1 MPQNNINNT
10 SYGLTAGN
18 LSIGT
23 NTMSCLTGDF
33 ILNGNAANSILMKNG
48 ATTLLTI
55 SSSGLQTIANN
66 PGFMAR
72 RVSDVANVTGD
83 GTVYAPDWTST
94 RFDTAGN
101 FSAPNFTAPV
111 TGKYFF
117 TLSFTFAGLSAG
129 MTAGFVKLV
138 TSNRTY
144 TKYGNPLAL
153 EATVT
158 ITTGSLLLYTIAD
171 MDAGDTASVQVSISG
186 GTKTAD
192 FKSFAIVITSYFN
205 GVLIS

>member
-1 MPQNNINNT
+1 MTQNSTNN
-10 SYGLTAGN
+10 SSSGLTVGN
-18 LSIGT
+18 LSIDT

-33 ILNGNAANSILMKNG
+33 ILNGNAANSIVMKNG

-55 SSSGLQTIANN
+55 NSSGLQTIANN

-72 RVSDVANVTGD
+72 RVADVANVTGN
-83 GTVYAPDWTST
+83 GTVYAPVWTST

-117 TLSFTFAGLSAG
+117 TVSFTFAGLSVG
-129 MTAGFVKLV
+129 MTAGYIKLV

-171 MDAGDTASVQVSISG
+171 MDIGDTASVEVSISG
-186 GTKTAD
+186 GTLTAD